1 MLYTFGPKVFNK
13 NKNNSS
19 QVRHIPEIYGNERDL
34 IEFVVNHLYIY
45 ISFFFSLKK
54 KNHISGKTTKERKK
68 KALEFICS
76 YQKGSSQYTS

>member
-45 ISFFFSLKK
+45 IYIFFSLKK
-54 KNHISGKTTKERKK
+54 KKSHFWEDDEREKK
-68 KALEFICS
+68 K
-76 YQKGSSQYTS
+76 KH